1 MGKVQ
6 DKSMKDILS
15 RSTAEKI
22 LLVEA
27 IWDNIAEESNSM
39 PISEEQLNL
48 VKERVAAYKKN
59 PSKVKSWEDVK
70 KSYLKKKR

>member
-1 MGKVQ
+1 MGKVL

-27 IWDNIAEESNSM
+27 LWDNIAEESNKI
-39 PISEEQLNL
+39 PISKEQLSL
-48 VKERVAAYKKN
+48 VKER
-59 PSKVKSWEDVK
+59 
-70 KSYLKKKR
+70 L